1 VDRSSE
7 EEKTKNF
14 GLLGM
19 AWGTGFVIGPFVGG
33 ILTEPDF
40 IFGGALTTPF
50 WFSAALCLLNIL
62 LLKKRLE
69 ESLPSNQMAKI
80 SWMAG
85 IHHLKKAF
93 ASVKLRSIFLMM
105 FIFCVGWG
113 FFTEFSPIFL
123 MHRLGYGIKEV
134 ANFFAWVG
142 LWIAICQGVLIRP
155 FLKRFSPQVL
165 LACALLG
172 MALIL
177 PLMLFVEQTWA
188 LFALLPFLA
197 FCESLIF
204 PNASTLVSN
213 LSDKEAQGEV
223 LGIHNSIQW
232 AAIGFAPLFSGSAV
246 AQIPHLPITVACSAM
261 LIAAAVF
268 IKGIKKSKIP
278 VSG

>member
-1 VDRSSE
+1 MRFLPLLFTVFIDSLCFGLVFPIFSALIMNPEQSILPMETTLNMRGWLYGILISAFCVGQFFGGPVLGALSDRMGRKKVLLITLWINFATCLIAGFSILAQSVIFLLIARLLNGGSAANWSIAQSIIVDRSSE

-123 MHRLGYGIKEV
+123 MHRLGYGIK
-134 ANFFAWVG
+134 
-142 LWIAICQGVLIRP
+142 
-155 FLKRFSPQVL
+155 
-165 LACALLG
+165 
-172 MALIL
+172 
-177 PLMLFVEQTWA
+177 
-188 LFALLPFLA
+188 
-197 FCESLIF
+197 
-204 PNASTLVSN
+204 
-213 LSDKEAQGEV
+213 
-223 LGIHNSIQW
+223 
-232 AAIGFAPLFSGSAV
+232 
-246 AQIPHLPITVACSAM
+246 
-261 LIAAAVF
+261 
-268 IKGIKKSKIP
+268 
-278 VSG
+278 